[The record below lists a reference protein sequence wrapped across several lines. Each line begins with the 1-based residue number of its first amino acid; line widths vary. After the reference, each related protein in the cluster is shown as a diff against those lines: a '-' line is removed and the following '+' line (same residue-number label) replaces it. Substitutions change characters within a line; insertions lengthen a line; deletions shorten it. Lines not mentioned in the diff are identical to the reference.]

1 MTDVNTMDI
10 ADLISRITLNNPNPH
25 TNKIIQQIN
34 HVAQLGYNSLLYDFD
49 TSDSDDV
56 LEVCNKIKQ
65 EFPEISIQ
73 VLETSILFDW
83 SLE

>member
-1 MTDVNTMDI
+1 MDI
-10 ADLISRITLNNPNPH
+10 ADLIGRLSLYNNPH

-34 HVAQLGYNSLLYDFD
+34 QVAQLGYNSLVYDFD
-49 TSDSDDV
+49 TNDSDSV

-83 SLE
+83 S

>member
-1 MTDVNTMDI
+1 MDI
-10 ADLISRITLNNPNPH
+10 ADLIGRLSLHTTQNPH

-34 HVAQLGYNSLLYDFD
+34 QVAQLGYNSLVYDFD
-49 TSDSDDV
+49 TNDSDSV

-83 SLE
+83 S

>member
-1 MTDVNTMDI
+1 MARVNTMDI
-10 ADLISRITLNNPNPH
+10 ADLIGRLSLHSNPH

-34 HVAQLGYNSLLYDFD
+34 QVAQLGYNSLVYDFD
-49 TSDSDDV
+49 TNDSDSV

-83 SLE
+83 S

>member
-1 MTDVNTMDI
+1 MDI
-10 ADLISRITLNNPNPH
+10 ADLIGRLTLNNQNPH

-34 HVAQLGYNSLLYDFD
+34 QVAQLGYNSLVYDFN

-56 LEVCNKIKQ
+56 LDVCNKIKQ

-83 SLE
+83 S